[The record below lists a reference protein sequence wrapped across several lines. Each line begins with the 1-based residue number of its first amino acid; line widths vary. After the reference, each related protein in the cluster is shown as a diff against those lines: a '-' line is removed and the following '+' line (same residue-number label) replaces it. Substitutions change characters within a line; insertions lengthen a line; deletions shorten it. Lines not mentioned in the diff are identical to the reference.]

1 MQVEIIT
8 PEAVIYKG
16 EADVVSLPG
25 TEGKFQIL
33 KNHAPIVSLL
43 EKGEVRI
50 KGNVILNKE
59 NEKFFS
65 KKGDDYC
72 LSIVSGTVEM
82 SRNKVVV
89 LVD

>member
-25 TEGKFQIL
+25 AEGKFQIL

-43 EKGEVRI
+43 SKGEVSI
-50 KGNVILNKE
+50 KGKVTLNKT
-59 NEKFFS
+59 NQKFFTQ
-65 KKGDDYC
+65 KGDAYVMA
-72 LSIVSGTVEM
+72 IESGTVEM
-82 SRNKVVV
+82 SRNKVVI

>member
-16 EADVVSLPG
+16 EAEVVSLPG

-43 EKGEVRI
+43 AKGEVSI
-50 KGNVILNKE
+50 KGGVSLDKSNQN
-59 NEKFFS
+59 FFTQ
-65 KKGDDYC
+65 KGDAY
-72 LSIVSGTVEM
+72 VFEVTSGTVEM